1 MKQHVK
7 RIFRALW
14 RLAQPVRHPLTQRLT
29 RFFDERFSSQLGPR
43 FAHIDVIQRGH
54 GDLVRDVELLSESM
68 VRELVRLQTQVET
81 IEQLLQ
87 SLLADAVSEGDA
99 HPPLA
104 AGLRDRAA

>member
-1 MKQHVK
+1 
-7 RIFRALW
+7 
-14 RLAQPVRHPLTQRLT
+14 
-29 RFFDERFSSQLGPR
+29 
-43 FAHIDVIQRGH
+43 
-54 GDLVRDVELLSESM
+54 LVRDVELLSESM

-87 SLLADAVSEGDA
+87 SLLADAVSEGDP